1 MRLSSPRPHQQP
13 YGDHRLVYSHRCPPE
28 ATPGQPDCRLMCV
41 MYEEQPQLHR
51 AYIDSPQMK
60 PKQQNHREST
70 IFASPR
76 RSLHGTS
83 PRMHHARAILPYSV
97 GYLRPP
103 CNLWLTTV
111 AILGSWGRHDYY
123 RPSESRRSVTRDFQG
138 PIEPPGRLL
147 LRLTALEFQP

>member
-1 MRLSSPRPHQQP
+1 
-13 YGDHRLVYSHRCPPE
+13 
-28 ATPGQPDCRLMCV
+28 MCV

-51 AYIDSPQMK
+51 AYIDSLQMK

-83 PRMHHARAILPYSV
+83 PRMHHARTILPYSV

-111 AILGSWGRHDYY
+111 AILGSWGRHDYLSPI
-123 RPSESRRSVTRDFQG
+123 RESSVGDSGF
-138 PIEPPGRLL
+138 PG
-147 LRLTALEFQP
+147 TN